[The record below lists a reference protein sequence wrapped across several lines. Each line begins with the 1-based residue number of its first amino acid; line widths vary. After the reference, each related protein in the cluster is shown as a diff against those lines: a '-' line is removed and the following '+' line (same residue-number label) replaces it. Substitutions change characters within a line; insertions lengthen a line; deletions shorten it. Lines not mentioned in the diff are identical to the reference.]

1 MKQLT
6 YPFAL
11 PHCGVA
17 QEYALGFDAGRERR
31 LLVIPAL
38 FDEGHKLRRLCV
50 ETMRRLDAAGIDCFL
65 PDLPGT
71 NESMQDLA
79 TIGLED
85 WQAAMSAAANAFAAT
100 HVLALRGG
108 ALLVPEGLP
117 GWTCAP
123 TKGASQLRTLLRA
136 RTLSAREA
144 GREESADALLAE
156 ARSQGIELAGYRLS
170 AMMAEALQA
179 AVPVARPGLS
189 VIEQELL
196 GGAGLWLRA
205 EPDEDPAQADALAAV
220 IAMGL
225 KR

>member
-11 PHCGVA
+11 PHCGLA

-31 LLVIPAL
+31 LLLIPAL
-38 FDEGHKLRRLCV
+38 FDEAHKLRRLCV
-50 ETMRRLDAAGIDCFL
+50 EVMRRLDAAGVDCFL

-71 NESMQDLA
+71 NESTLDLA
-79 TIGLED
+79 AIALED
-85 WQAAMSAAANAFAAT
+85 WQSAMSAAANAFAAT

-108 ALLVPEGLP
+108 TLLVPEGLP
-117 GWTCAP
+117 GWCHAP
-123 TKGASQLRTLLRA
+123 VKGASQLRTLLRA

-156 ARSQGIELAGYRLS
+156 ARSEGIELAGYRLS
-170 AMMAEALQA
+170 AAMAEALQSA
-179 AVPVARPGLS
+179 LPVTRPGLS

-220 IAMGL
+220 VAMGL